1 MGAVE
6 TLEILIPGPLTTVQD
21 CGRFG
26 FGGYGVPPSGAVDPF
41 SLRVGNLLVGNREN
55 EASLEITIIGPKIIA
70 LIDTLIAI
78 TGADL
83 QPKVNEIPLEMWRS
97 QLLKKGD
104 ILSFKAPKSGCRAY
118 LAIGGGISVQSI
130 MGSKSTNLAAQ
141 FGGLEGRP
149 LRKGDIISSDSPAR
163 YLKTVG
169 KSLDKARIPS
179 YPKNQVLRVISGPQ
193 DDHFSTKA
201 KKIFLGSPFQVTPQ
215 SDRTGIRLAG
225 PQIEAK
231 KNLKGSIISEGVVSG
246 TIQIPGDAQP
256 IIILGE
262 TVTGGYRKIAT
273 VISAD
278 LPLVG
283 QLKPGDS
290 VNFRKVSM
298 DEAYKA
304 VQKIEGR
311 VRPRGVG
318 RLPSLTFNNS
328 P

>member
-97 QLLKKGD
+97 QLLKKDD

-163 YLKTVG
+163 YLKAVG